1 MKPGMGRGAP
11 ESRQLYSWGPGIEN
25 PVGHARAA
33 VCAEFARLEVPG
45 DVAEN
50 AVLAVSELV
59 ANAVEHACGPYA
71 VCLRRTARE
80 LFCEVHDGCC
90 RMPVVTSALS
100 SVPFEPQEVD
110 RGGGLDALCEALS
123 ERGRG
128 LGIVNYLSRG
138 NWGVRRTSGGKCIW
152 VDVTSCSS

>member
-1 MKPGMGRGAP
+1 MKPETDRSAAV
-11 ESRQLYSWGPGIEN
+11 SRQLYSWGPGVEN
-25 PVGHARAA
+25 PVGLARAA
-33 VCAEFARLEVPG
+33 VNAEFVRLEVPE

-90 RMPVVTSALS
+90 QMPVVTSAVS

-128 LGIVNYLSRG
+128 LGIVNYLSG
-138 NWGVRRTSGGKCIW
+138 GSWGVRRTSGGKCIW
-152 VDVTSCSS
+152 VEVGSCHS

>member
-1 MKPGMGRGAP
+1 MRPRTDRSAAA
-11 ESRQLYSWGPGIEN
+11 SRLLYSWGPGVEN
-25 PVGHARAA
+25 PVALARAA

-59 ANAVEHACGPYA
+59 ANAAEHACGPYA

-80 LFCEVHDGCC
+80 LLCEVHDGCC
-90 RMPVVTSALS
+90 EMPVVMSAVS
-100 SVPFEPQEVD
+100 SVPFEPQEID
-110 RGGGLDALCEALS
+110 RGGGLDALVEALS

-128 LGIVNYLSRG
+128 LGIVNYLSQG
-138 NWGVRRTSGGKCIW
+138 SWGVRKTSGGKYLW
-152 VDVTSCSS
+152 VDVGSCRS

>member
-1 MKPGMGRGAP
+1 MKPGVGRGAP
-11 ESRQLYSWGPGIEN
+11 ESRKLYSWGTGVEN
-25 PVGHARAA
+25 PVGQARAV
-33 VCAEFARLEVPG
+33 VCAEFARLGVPG

-59 ANAVEHACGPYA
+59 ANAVEHACGPY
-71 VCLRRTARE
+71 VVSLRQTGRE
-80 LFCEVHDGCC
+80 LLCEVHDGCC
-90 RMPVVTSALS
+90 RMPVVTSVLS
-100 SVPFEPQEVD
+100 SVPFEPREVD

-138 NWGVRRTSGGKCIW
+138 SWGVRRTSGGKCIW
-152 VDVTSCSS
+152 VDVRSCNN